1 MSQEDTCEIKGCDK
15 QASHLTATESKIIQI
30 CKDHYCEIYR
40 K

>member
-1 MSQEDTCEIKGCDK
+1 MCEINGCNK
-15 QASHLTATESKIIQI
+15 PASNLTATESKIIQI